1 MNEIKLLLRTNCFLV
16 ITSDMIVKFEPTTQ
30 NITSYMI
37 QLKKIANVL

>member
-16 ITSDMIVKFEPTTQ
+16 ITSDMIVKFESTTQ
-30 NITSYMI
+30 DITSYMI